1 MLGFAD
7 RGDSVTIFFLVGDR
21 PGDNLEEENIEEYD
35 IEPFMTVLSTKPTFS
50 MAVTKTYDRSSGF
63 VFTTIYG
70 SIQDCLVRVA
80 NASPASSTNLV
91 IGNFKK
97 HLLVFAS
104 DKHGTSSV
112 GDSFQ
117 LCNECMDNDDTCC
130 ERYEGI
136 SR

>member
-97 HLLVFAS
+97 HL
-104 DKHGTSSV
+104 SV
-112 GDSFQ
+112 LKITHITIPLYSCRARSKSIPAG
-117 LCNECMDNDDTCC
+117 LLL
-130 ERYEGI
+130 
-136 SR
+136 